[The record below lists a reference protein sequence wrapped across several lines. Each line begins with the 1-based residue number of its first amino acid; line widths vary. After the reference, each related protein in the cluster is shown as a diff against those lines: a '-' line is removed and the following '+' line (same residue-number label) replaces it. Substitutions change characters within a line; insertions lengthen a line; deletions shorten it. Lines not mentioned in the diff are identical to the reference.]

1 MAYHACSWAP
11 SKFTRLPPLLFS
23 SSHPFLLIPW
33 LYSLPPPLYPL
44 PVHSFSFFASPLL
57 LVFLIPLPLLLA
69 SALLLLCLLPFPCPL
84 FFFFFL
90 SFLVFVLSLFSS
102 SWCCSLPIPPPFTV
116 DFFTLGLSS
125 FFTCCFSS
133 LPPQPPSFHTI

>member
-57 LVFLIPLPLLLA
+57 AP
-69 SALLLLCLLPFPCPL
+69 
-84 FFFFFL
+84 
-90 SFLVFVLSLFSS
+90 FSS
-102 SWCCSLPIPPPFTV
+102 SFSFPFWCLFCPSSPLPGVVPSQFYLPLRLIFSL
-116 DFFTLGLSS
+116 LAYL
-125 FFTCCFSS
+125 
-133 LPPQPPSFHTI
+133 PSFPAASLLFPLSRLPSTPFKQCNDEDTKMHLQ